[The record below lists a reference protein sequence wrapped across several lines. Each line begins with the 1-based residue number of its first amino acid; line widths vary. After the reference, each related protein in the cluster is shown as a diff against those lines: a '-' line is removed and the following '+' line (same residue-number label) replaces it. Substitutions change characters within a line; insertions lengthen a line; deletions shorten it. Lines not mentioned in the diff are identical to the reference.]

1 MELKRNRCESVCI
14 FFMYFPAN
22 NSKILSSY
30 RLSPILLSRPSVRGK
45 GPSGFGSSSKL
56 GKRWRDVGERHAAI
70 PRRAN
75 DRKLGQSGAAR
86 SQFSGG
92 HVFLSFPMCP
102 SLVRAS
108 TRGRR
113 PGSAGGRLWTFEK
126 AARARLAKA
135 RANGGTDISL
145 SLFHR
150 SFPSSSNLAPSI
162 FPVPASPRAC
172 ACVCVFS
179 AYVAYTLKHH
189 SGRQLKLA
197 REYSGVKKFGN
208 GDRTDL
214 SDRRLPV

>member
-1 MELKRNRCESVCI
+1 
-14 FFMYFPAN
+14 MYFLAN

-30 RLSPILLSRPSVRGK
+30 RSADSSFSSHPRTNACPVRAGQR
-45 GPSGFGSSSKL
+45 SGFGSSAGQRSK
-56 GKRWRDVGERHAAI
+56 V
-70 PRRAN
+70 
-75 DRKLGQSGAAR
+75 GAAW

-135 RANGGTDISL
+135 RANGGTEISL

-150 SFPSSSNLAPSI
+150 SFPSSSNLARSAPSI
-162 FPVPASPRAC
+162 FPVPAR
-172 ACVCVFS
+172 VRVR
-179 AYVAYTLKHH
+179 V
-189 SGRQLKLA
+189 R
-197 REYSGVKKFGN
+197 V
-208 GDRTDL
+208 
-214 SDRRLPV
+214 

>member
-14 FFMYFPAN
+14 FFMYFLAN

-56 GKRWRDVGERHAAI
+56 GKRWRDVGETRGDPSA
-70 PRRAN
+70 
-75 DRKLGQSGAAR
+75 GQRSKVGAAR

>member
-14 FFMYFPAN
+14 FFMYFLAN

-30 RLSPILLSRPSVRGK
+30 RLSPILLSHPSVRPGQR
-45 GPSGFGSSSKL
+45 SVRVWKL
-56 GKRWRDVGERHAAI
+56 VEVGETLARRWRETRGDPSA
-70 PRRAN
+70 
-75 DRKLGQSGAAR
+75 GQRSKVGAAR